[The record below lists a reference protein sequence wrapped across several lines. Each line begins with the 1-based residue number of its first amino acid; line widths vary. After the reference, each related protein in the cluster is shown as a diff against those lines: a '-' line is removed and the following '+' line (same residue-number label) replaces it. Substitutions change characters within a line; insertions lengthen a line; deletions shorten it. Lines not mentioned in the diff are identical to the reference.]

1 MKSYWLI
8 VLGLA
13 LADAAV
19 IALLLLKDGGPEAL
33 VWWAFL
39 IIPLVIV
46 AMAAVGLVLMV
57 VR

>member
-1 MKSYWLI
+1 MKIYWLI

-19 IALLLLKDGGPEAL
+19 IALVLMKDGGPEGL

-39 IIPLVIV
+39 IIPLLIAALIV
-46 AMAAVGLVLMV
+46 VGLVLMV